1 MKVHTL
7 WGGLFTVIVAIALLV
22 ASPEN
27 SSAKGSRTGKKT
39 VKKASHSVVTKQ
51 RRAKLSKK
59 YRRPVRQT
67 LSESEKSEIIEKINA
82 LAQAEVMPEAPSAEL
97 MPEYATDAT
106 NVALSDDLAQ
116 AAREEAE
123 EDDVVIQIDQFFAA
137 RPGTVDVSIDPTTSR
152 DRQTDFT
159 LYDEVDP
166 HVSAT
171 RSDVMQH
178 IIDWLGT
185 RYVFGGDSRT
195 GIDCSAFV
203 RQVFRSSFNVE
214 LPRTAETQADLG
226 QKVGRNE
233 LQFGDLVYF
242 HTANHAW
249 ISHVGIYIGEGLF
262 ANASSSKGVTVA
274 SLDSKYWQ
282 KRYLFS
288 KRLFT
293 NTSTAQTE
301 IKQALMAAQIVDA
314 QGASQ
319 MENVQEPALSN

>member
-1 MKVHTL
+1 MKISTL
-7 WGGLFTVIVAIALLV
+7 WGGLFTVLV
-22 ASPEN
+22 AVVLLLATPEN
-27 SSAKGSRTGKKT
+27 SSAKGSRSGKKT

-59 YRRPVRQT
+59 NRRPVRRTT

-82 LAQAEVMPEAPSAEL
+82 LAQAEVMPEVASDDL

-106 NVALSDDLAQ
+106 NVALSEDLAQ

-137 RPGTVDVSIDPTTSR
+137 RPGAVDVTLDPAISR

-166 HVSAT
+166 HVSST

-203 RQVFRSSFNVE
+203 RQVYRSSFNVE
-214 LPRTAETQADLG
+214 LPRTAEMQADLG

-293 NTSTAQTE
+293 NTATAQAE
-301 IKQALMAAQIVDA
+301 IKNALLTAQVV
-314 QGASQ
+314 SV
-319 MENVQEPALSN
+319 EEPAFTN

>member
-1 MKVHTL
+1 MKVHSL
-7 WGGLFTVIVAIALLV
+7 WGGLFTVLVAVALLM

-27 SSAKGSRTGKKT
+27 SSAKGSRNGNKKT

-51 RRAKLSKK
+51 RRAKLSKR
-59 YRRPVRQT
+59 YRRPVRRST

-82 LAQAEVMPEAPSAEL
+82 LAKAEVMPEIPSAEL
-97 MPEYATDAT
+97 EPEYATDAT
-106 NVALSDDLAQ
+106 NVALSEDIAQ

-123 EDDVVIQIDQFFAA
+123 EDDVVIEIDQFFAA
-137 RPGTVDVSIDPTTSR
+137 RPGTVDVVLDPNTSR
-152 DRQTDFT
+152 DRQSDFT
-159 LYDEVDP
+159 LFDEVDP

-185 RYVFGGDSRT
+185 RYHFGGDSRT

-214 LPRTAETQADLG
+214 LPRTAEMQADLG
-226 QKVGRNE
+226 QKVGRQE

-293 NTSTAQTE
+293 NTATAQAE
-301 IKQALMAAQIVDA
+301 ISQVLMAAQVSPLVEDR
-314 QGASQ
+314 
-319 MENVQEPALSN
+319 ENSALSN

>member
-1 MKVHTL
+1 MKVIL
-7 WGGLFTVIVAIALLV
+7 SVRGGLLVILAALMLMGMN
-22 ASPEN
+22 PEN
-27 SSAKGSRTGKKT
+27 SSARGSRSKKMT
-39 VKKASHSVVTKQ
+39 VKKASHSVVTKH

-59 YRRPVRQT
+59 NRRPVRST

-82 LAQAEVMPEAPSAEL
+82 LAQAEVLPEPSAEQTPEPAMDATSYP
-97 MPEYATDAT
+97 MPEDI
-106 NVALSDDLAQ
+106 AQ
-116 AAREEAE
+116 AAREEEE
-123 EDDVVIQIDQFFAA
+123 EDDVTIEIDQFFAA
-137 RPGTVDVSIDPTTSR
+137 RPGAVDVTLDPGISR
-152 DRQTDFT
+152 ERQLDFT
-159 LYDEVDP
+159 LYDDADP
-166 HVSAT
+166 RVQAT

-185 RYVFGGDSRT
+185 RYRFGGETRS

-203 RQVFRSSFNVE
+203 REVFRSSFNVE
-214 LPRTAETQADLG
+214 LPRTAEMQSSLG
-226 QKVGRNE
+226 MSVNKDR

-274 SLDSKYWQ
+274 SLGSKYWQ

-293 NTSTAQTE
+293 NTATAQAE
-301 IKQALMAAQIVDA
+301 IREALLAAAPDLGEHA
-314 QGASQ
+314 G
-319 MENVQEPALSN
+319 LSN

>member
-1 MKVHTL
+1 MKIVQSL
-7 WGGLFTVIVAIALLV
+7 KGGLFVVMAALMVLV
-22 ASPEN
+22 TLPEN
-27 SSAKGSRTGKKT
+27 STAKGSRIGKKT

-51 RRAKLSKK
+51 RRAKLSTK
-59 YRRPVRQT
+59 YRHPVRRST

-82 LAQAEVMPEAPSAEL
+82 LAQAEVLPPTVDALPEPT
-97 MPEYATDAT
+97 MDAT
-106 NVALSDDLAQ
+106 NVAMPDDIAE

-123 EDDVVIQIDQFFAA
+123 EDDVTVEIDKFFAA
-137 RPGTVDVSIDPTTSR
+137 RPGAVDVTLDPATSR
-152 DRQTDFT
+152 ERQLDFT

-185 RYVFGGDSRT
+185 RYHFGGDSRS

-203 RQVFRSSFNVE
+203 RQVYRSSFNVE
-214 LPRTAETQADLG
+214 LPRTAEMQAGLG
-226 QKVGRNE
+226 LTVDKRQ

-242 HTANHAW
+242 HTARHAW

-274 SLDSKYWQ
+274 SLESKYWQ

-293 NTSTAQTE
+293 NTATAQSE
-301 IKQALMAAQIVDA
+301 IKQALLASGSSDTMA
-314 QGASQ
+314 S
-319 MENVQEPALSN
+319 ETALNN

>member
-1 MKVHTL
+1 MKIVQSL
-7 WGGLFTVIVAIALLV
+7 KGGLFVVIAALTLLV
-22 ASPEN
+22 TLPEN
-27 SSAKGSRTGKKT
+27 STAKGSRSGKKT
-39 VKKASHSVVTKQ
+39 VKKASHSVVTKH

-59 YRRPVRQT
+59 YRRPVRRST
-67 LSESEKSEIIEKINA
+67 LSESEKSEIIEKITA
-82 LAQAEVMPEAPSAEL
+82 LAQAEVLPPPADVLPEP
-97 MPEYATDAT
+97 MTDAT
-106 NVALSDDLAQ
+106 DVAVPDYIAQ

-123 EDDVVIQIDQFFAA
+123 EDDITIEIDQFFAA
-137 RPGTVDVSIDPTTSR
+137 RPGSVDVSLDPTTSR
-152 DRQTDFT
+152 ERQLDFT

-166 HVSAT
+166 RVSAT

-185 RYVFGGDSRT
+185 RYRFGGEARN

-203 RQVFRSSFNVE
+203 REVYRSSFNVE
-214 LPRTAETQADLG
+214 LPRTAEMQAGLG
-226 QKVGRNE
+226 MKVGREE

-274 SLDSKYWQ
+274 SLESKYWQ

-293 NTSTAQTE
+293 NTATAQAE
-301 IKQALMAAQIVDA
+301 ISQALMAANLE
-314 QGASQ
+314 ASTI
-319 MENVQEPALSN
+319 EEAALTN

>member
-1 MKVHTL
+1 MKVNTL
-7 WGGLFTVIVAIALLV
+7 WGGLFTILV
-22 ASPEN
+22 AVTLLAISPEN
-27 SSAKGSRTGKKT
+27 SSAKGSRSGKKT

-59 YRRPVRQT
+59 NRRPVRRST

-82 LAQAEVMPEAPSAEL
+82 LAQAEVMPEPSADL
-97 MPEYATDAT
+97 MPEYPSDAT
-106 NVALSDDLAQ
+106 NVALSDDIAQ
-116 AAREEAE
+116 AAREEEE
-123 EDDVVIQIDQFFAA
+123 EDDIVVEIDQFFAA
-137 RPGTVDVSIDPTTSR
+137 RPGAVDVTLDPSVSR

-185 RYVFGGDSRT
+185 RYHFGGDSRT

-203 RQVFRSSFNVE
+203 RRVFRSSFNVE
-214 LPRTAETQADLG
+214 LPRTAEMQADLG
-226 QKVGRNE
+226 QKVSRNE

-242 HTANHAW
+242 HTARHAW

-293 NTSTAQTE
+293 NTATAQAE
-301 IKQALMAAQIVDA
+301 ISQALLAAQ
-314 QGASQ
+314 ASTLV
-319 MENVQEPALSN
+319 EDVQNTALSN